1 MKTKKDIIL
10 DEIFNN
16 DPYGILNTVEED
28 NEIIAEFMGFG
39 NVGSSKILYAVIL
52 DNKAIGYKSPE
63 DLEFNSSW
71 DWLMAVVKKVDNIK
85 DQVLYD
91 LESAVLDVDI
101 ERVHEQV
108 SRFIKRYNYLTKDN
122 SYKPLYK

>member
-28 NEIIAEFMGFG
+28 NKLIAEFIGFFTKDSDG
-39 NVGSSKILYAVIL
+39 NIK
-52 DNKAIGYKSPE
+52 E
-63 DLEFNSSW
+63 DLSELYYNTSW
-71 DWLMAVVKKVDNIK
+71 NWLMPVVKKVDNIK